1 MSLSNTSPR
10 TQRSPKQWQ
19 QLIEKF
25 EPTRQTIEVFCKTH
39 GIATFSFYKWRASIS
54 AVEPSST
61 PLFVPLTTQQPSYQ
75 PQQWDIELELG
86 HGLVLRINKSC

>member
-1 MSLSNTSPR
+1 MGLSNTSPK

-25 EPTRQTIEVFCKTH
+25 EPTHQTVEVFCKTH
-39 GIATFSFYKWRASIS
+39 GIASSSFYKWRAKIS
-54 AVEPSST
+54 SVEPSST
-61 PLFVPLTTQQPSYQ
+61 PLFVPLITQQPGHQ

-86 HGLVLRINKSC
+86 HGVVLRINKLC